1 MVAGD
6 SGSWPLGGSGTG
18 LALVLRLVPFV
29 PGDQALDRTSLVF
42 PDGTS
47 QHGQSDDAGN
57 YSCLEA
63 RISQKTGHRTQP
75 NPQQDNSIVI
85 VILRY
90 LRLLRCYE
98 GICRDHGPWRPVDV
112 AP

>member
-63 RISQKTGHRTQP
+63 RVSQKTGHRTQP
-75 NPQQDNSIVI
+75 NPQHDNAIAI

-90 LRLLRCYE
+90 LRQLRFHA
-98 GICRDHGPWRPVDV
+98 GLSRDHGSWRPMGA